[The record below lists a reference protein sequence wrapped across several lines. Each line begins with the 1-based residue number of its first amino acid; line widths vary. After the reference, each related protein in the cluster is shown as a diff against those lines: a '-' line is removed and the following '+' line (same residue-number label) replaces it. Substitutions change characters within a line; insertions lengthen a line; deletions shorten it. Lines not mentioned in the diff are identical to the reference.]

1 MMDLWHTDGMAIQ
14 NLGRSGVGSIVR
26 LRCTRN
32 PQQHPVVELAVT
44 EHNAYFYGNLR
55 PGQRVDRHY
64 TICQFDVTG
73 YHCDGQQ
80 FAAAVFTRTEETN

>member
-1 MMDLWHTDGMAIQ
+1 MSQVWHTCRMAIK
-14 NLGRSGVGSIVR
+14 NLERSAVGSIVR
-26 LRCTRN
+26 LRCTRS

-44 EHNAYFYGNLR
+44 EHNAYFYGGLR
-55 PGQRVDRHY
+55 PGQRVDKHY

-80 FAAAVFTRTEETN
+80 FAAAVFTRTEEAN